1 MGTAQLVASGSPALC
16 GVRPWSPTLVAET
29 RPSSWRGCVSLEVL
43 AWEAQGT
50 GHGPGTFSVPMP
62 DRVGGSLSLSL
73 GGPLWGL
80 LCLGLSGHAKT
91 LSTTLLMERFI
102 SWHLLRCGTRQE
114 QAEPSWG
121 WRLPPW
127 GGWAGWVDPNPQW
140 MGACPPLGLLSPEQ
154 LRAEE
159 ERSQGPLEPGPNL
172 DAPPPPTQALLWQQ
186 KCKRA
191 LRGPPPFARGLASSP
206 GKPQPGQW
214 RGAPSHSGKARGFG
228 PGESVG
234 TATRSEASGS
244 LRTKAEES

>member
-172 DAPPPPTQALLWQQ
+172 DAPPPHAGSVVAAEVQEGPERAASLCPRPGLEPWEAAARAMERCPLPFWEGQGLWPGGIRGHCNKIGGLWQ
-186 KCKRA
+186 
-191 LRGPPPFARGLASSP
+191 
-206 GKPQPGQW
+206 PQDKG
-214 RGAPSHSGKARGFG
+214 
-228 PGESVG
+228 
-234 TATRSEASGS
+234 
-244 LRTKAEES
+244 